1 MGSPP
6 PKGSKKE
13 VFKLRSNNNIVIPP
27 AKTGRLSTS
36 KKAVTHTLTK
46 NKGILNHLKDDDL
59 RLFIVHKKL
68 IDPAIELKPAKC
80 NLKMTKSTLLLEW
93 PIKLLKGG

>member
-13 VFKLRSNNNIVIPP
+13 VFRLRSNNNIVIPP

-36 KKAVTHTLTK
+36 RKAVTQTLTR
-46 NKGILNHLKDDDL
+46 NKGILNHLKDEDFK
-59 RLFIVHKKL
+59 LFIVHKKL
-68 IDPAIELKPAKC
+68 IDPAIDLNPAK
-80 NLKMTKSTLLLEW
+80 
-93 PIKLLKGG
+93 